1 MKLMTQHVK
10 TMWLWTICLSL
21 ICVAAPSHASKGK
34 EIRVQGPNSTYKIA
48 PTDDEKT
55 WNLKGPGMNGFS
67 LQAQDNGSWVVLD
80 PAKTI
85 RQKTKKT
92 NGRNMEIL
100 DPEGKLRH
108 TVEFISNGFKVIYPD
123 GKLLCRIMIID
134 EDNFQIFNTKNSLI
148 MTGRAK
154 GKAITVKDVTTKQR
168 LFKIKGKLTIEDGAF
183 FSIPL
188 QFTETVVIWKTA
200 TQR

>member
-1 MKLMTQHVK
+1 MTQHVK
-10 TMWLWTICLSL
+10 QIWLWGICLAIVCAS
-21 ICVAAPSHASKGK
+21 APSLAAKRT

-48 PTDDEKT
+48 PTDNEKIWT
-55 WNLKGPGMNGFS
+55 LKGPGMMNGFT
-67 LQAQDNGSWVVLD
+67 LEARKNGSWVVLD

-85 RQKTKKT
+85 RQRTEKTD
-92 NGRNMEIL
+92 GRNMKVL
-100 DPEGKLRH
+100 DPEGNLRH
-108 TVEFISNGFKVIYPD
+108 TVEFLADGFQVVYPD
-123 GKLLCRIMIID
+123 GKVLCRIKLAD
-134 EDNFQIFNTKNSLI
+134 EKNFQIFNTKDSLI

-154 GKAITVKDVTTKQR
+154 GKSITVKDVTTKQR